1 MFQDVRITLSKLIK
15 PCSVER
21 TASRISRADGRTD
34 GRLDRQAVERT
45 DERTGGFT
53 VSHMGPM
60 MKRVT
65 YGLTPQ
71 GAKAALRS
79 KAAAMAQH
87 AQQMDPVDPPVDP
100 VVPPVDP
107 PVVPPVVPPVRDW
120 DLRRNGP
127 DTQDWP
133 NSYSLRP
140 TAPWHPPPLRSLAVR
155 MIGEIEQTPDGF
167 L

>member
-1 MFQDVRITLSKLIK
+1 
-15 PCSVER
+15 
-21 TASRISRADGRTD
+21 
-34 GRLDRQAVERT
+34 
-45 DERTGGFT
+45 
-53 VSHMGPM
+53 
-60 MKRVT
+60 
-65 YGLTPQ
+65 
-71 GAKAALRS
+71 
-79 KAAAMAQH
+79 MAQH

-107 PVVPPVVPPVRDW
+107 PVVPPVVPPVDQTVVPPVDPVVPPVVPPVRDW

-127 DTQDWP
+127 YSQDWP